1 MTEIK
6 INREVAEAD
15 FQRFADMARLDLDR
29 PRNSN
34 ERRDIED
41 DKEQFVYFV
50 MKGRITVDDEGYPT
64 VKTDSEELPEVR
76 FGRRPRVTSLRAM
89 DKCKKNN
96 ENGKMLAM
104 VADTLGIAPAK
115 LNTLE
120 YADFEV
126 VSLVFSL
133 FLG

>member
-1 MTEIK
+1 MTEVK
-6 INREVAEAD
+6 INREVAEGE
-15 FQRFADMARLDLDR
+15 FQRFADMARLDMDR

-34 ERRDIED
+34 ERRDIEE

-50 MKGRITVDDEGYPT
+50 EKGRIVVDEEGYPT
-64 VKTDSEELPEVR
+64 VRTESEELPEVR

-104 VADTLGIAPAK
+104 MGDTLGIAPAK
-115 LNTLE
+115 LNSLE

>member
-6 INREVAEAD
+6 INKEMAEAE

-29 PRNSN
+29 PRNAN
-34 ERRDIED
+34 ERRDIEEG
-41 DKEQFVYFV
+41 KEQFVYFV

-64 VKTDSEELPEVR
+64 VKTESEELPTIR
-76 FGRRPRVTSLRAM
+76 FGKRPRVTALRAM

-96 ENGKMLAM
+96 DNGKMLAM
-104 VADTLGIAPAK
+104 MADTLGIAPAMF
-115 LNTLE
+115 NSLE
-120 YADFEV
+120 YTDFEV